1 MVTRFCRRRDLVT
14 YATKRRAR
22 PFARI
27 SPVKRFHRVFF
38 FRSPLPPPTEGI
50 INRSSK
56 REISRRKQV
65 ARTRDPLLSRTA
77 DSSFNE
83 PIDRSI
89 RIFNGDTF
97 SIPLVFLSLSL
108 YPEKKGYSI
117 WRQKMIQDSW
127 TENFVS
133 SFKLNEFSSVF
144 SIEQKNN
151 QLYVVSIV
159 TRKTNCA

>member
-1 MVTRFCRRRDLVT
+1 MVTRFCRRQDLVT

-38 FRSPLPPPTEGI
+38 FRSPLPPPAEGI

-127 TENFVS
+127 TGNFVS

>member
-38 FRSPLPPPTEGI
+38 FRSPLPPPAEGI

-89 RIFNGDTF
+89 GIFNGDTF

-108 YPEKKGYSI
+108 SI
-117 WRQKMIQDSW
+117 PRKRD
-127 TENFVS
+127 
-133 SFKLNEFSSVF
+133 
-144 SIEQKNN
+144 
-151 QLYVVSIV
+151 
-159 TRKTNCA
+159 TRFGGKR